1 MAERVNHLPYFY
13 GSITRDEAEDFLK
26 QAGMI
31 NGLYLLRQSR
41 NYLGGFAL
49 SVAYNGKCYHY
60 TIERELSGS
69 YLITGGKSHK
79 SPVDIVEYHTEET
92 DGLVC
97 LLKTPCNRPKGI
109 EPKIGPFEDLKDHL
123 IREYVQQTW
132 NLQGDALEQAII
144 SQKPQLEKLIATTA
158 HERMP
163 WFHGKKSRDE
173 AERCILRSSRT
184 NGKFLIRER
193 DDKGSYALCLTHE
206 GKIYHYRIDRDKT
219 GKLSIPDGKKFDTL
233 WQMVDH
239 YYYKSDGL
247 LQVLTEPCPN
257 PDHPVDSFG
266 LTQAPPIPSHHPQQ
280 ECKGGIFSRIKSSSF
295 PKSGSKKSSIA
306 DRSFSAANLNPY
318 MIRPNRHNKG
328 AEAGTRRDAMPMDTN
343 VYESPYADPDELQ
356 EKTLYLKDDCL
367 TLEEKELG
375 SGNFGTVKKGVYK
388 MRKKNISVAVKVLK
402 SDDPA
407 VKDELMKEAKFMHQ
421 LDNPYIVRM
430 IGICERECLMLVMEL
445 AEQGQFNKFLQAHKD
460 VTITNIVELVHQ
472 VSMGM
477 KYLEEKN
484 YVHRDLAA
492 RNVLLVTQHY
502 AKISD
507 FGLSKAINSEENYYK
522 AKSTGKWPIK
532 WYAPESI
539 NFFKFSSKSDVWS
552 FGVMMWEAFS
562 YGLKPY
568 KGMKGQEVVQMIE
581 SNNRLDSP
589 VRCPVEMYEL
599 MRECWTY
606 KANDRPGFVTVE
618 HRLREYYYTISKE

>member
-1 MAERVNHLPYFY
+1 MVDRVNHLPYFY

-26 QAGMI
+26 QAGMAD
-31 NGLYLLRQSR
+31 GLYLLRQSR
-41 NYLGGFAL
+41 NYLGSFAL
-49 SVAYNGKCYHY
+49 SVAYGKRCYHY
-60 TIERELSGS
+60 TIERVLSGS
-69 YLITGGKSHK
+69 YVIAGGKSHQ
-79 SPVDIVEYHTEET
+79 SPVDVCEYHTEET

-97 LLKTPCNRPKGI
+97 LLKKPCSRPKGI

-123 IREYVQQTW
+123 IREYVRQTW

-163 WFHGKKSRDE
+163 WFHGNKSRDD
-173 AERCILRSSRT
+173 AERCILRGSRN

-193 DDKGSYALCLTHE
+193 DNKGSYALCLMHE
-206 GKIYHYRIDRDKT
+206 GKIYHYRVDRDKT

-239 YYYKSDGL
+239 YCYKSDGL
-247 LQVLTEPCPN
+247 LRVLTEPCPN

-266 LTQAPPIPSHHPQQ
+266 LTPAPSVPSNHP
-280 ECKGGIFSRIKSSSF
+280 RKSSM
-295 PKSGSKKSSIA
+295 A
-306 DRSFSAANLNPY
+306 DRSVSAVTLNPY
-318 MIRPNRHNKG
+318 MSRPNRPHGG
-328 AEAGTRRDAMPMDTN
+328 ADSDTQRDAMPMDTN

-356 EKTLYLKDDCL
+356 DKTLYLKNDCL

-388 MRKKNISVAVKVLK
+388 MRKKDISVAVKVLK
-402 SDDPA
+402 SNDPA
-407 VKDELMKEAKFMHQ
+407 VKDELMKEAQFMHQ

-445 AEQGQFNKFLQAHKD
+445 AEQGQMNKFLSAHKD
-460 VTITNIVELVHQ
+460 VSINNVVELVHQ

-522 AKSTGKWPIK
+522 ARSTGKWPIK

-539 NFFKFSSKSDVWS
+539 NFYKFSNKSDVWS

-568 KGMKGQEVVQMIE
+568 KGMKGQEVLQMIE
-581 SNNRLDSP
+581 LGGRLDAP
-589 VRCPVEMYEL
+589 AQCPAEMYEL
-599 MRECWTY
+599 MRECWTF
-606 KANDRPGFVTVE
+606 KANERPGFVTVE
-618 HRLREYYYTISKE
+618 HRLRDYYYTVSKE